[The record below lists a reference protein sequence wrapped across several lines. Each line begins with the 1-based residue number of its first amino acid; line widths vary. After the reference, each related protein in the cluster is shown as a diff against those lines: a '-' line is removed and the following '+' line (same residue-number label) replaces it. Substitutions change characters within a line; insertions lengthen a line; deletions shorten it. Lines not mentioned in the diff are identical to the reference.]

1 MCITSATGLCDY
13 SMTLK
18 TFTWALLHRCVLCL
32 YYCSGMDPSGIHT
45 HRLVHTLPH
54 GINLRRTYTNDMNVI
69 HGVVETNNTRQN
81 TTQPTAPTSCRVSR
95 GCSSEKHSSSVVA
108 AVCCKR
114 CTLPCTFSSTCLI
127 RRNRTATTR
136 IAPPT
141 TAVPVVSHS
150 HAEKRSVNIPII
162 FTLICRL

>member
-1 MCITSATGLCDY
+1 
-13 SMTLK
+13 
-18 TFTWALLHRCVLCL
+18 
-32 YYCSGMDPSGIHT
+32 
-45 HRLVHTLPH
+45 
-54 GINLRRTYTNDMNVI
+54 MNVI
-69 HGVVETNNTRQN
+69 HGVVETNNTRQH
-81 TTQPTAPTSCRVSR
+81 TIRFGPVPPCAPCELSLCPAAANRARRLCSMTEDTRKNLPHQHHAVFEGVVRPRVSR

-114 CTLPCTFSSTCLI
+114 CTLPCTFNSTCLI

-150 HAEKRSVNIPII
+150 HAEKRSVYIPII
-162 FTLICRL
+162 YTLICPL